1 MTKAG
6 TLYVV
11 ATPIGNLG
19 DFSPRARDILAE
31 VTLIAA
37 EDTRH
42 SGRLLQAFGI
52 RTPMLSL
59 HEHNEDARAPD
70 LVSRMLAGSDIA
82 LITDAGTPLISDPG
96 FRLVQAAARADL
108 RVSPVPGPSSV
119 LAALSVSAQASD
131 RFVFEGFLPA
141 RSGPRRKRLAQL
153 RGDPRTLVLLEA
165 GHRISDTLAD
175 LADILGHERPATVAR
190 ELTKLHETILRGR
203 LEDLALRVGEDGDQR
218 RGELTLV
225 VAGAPAPHGGQEA
238 LDTRQ
243 LLSAL
248 LEELPPGRAAAVAAR
263 ATGQARRELYR
274 LALELGNE
282 R

>member
-1 MTKAG
+1 MTEAG

-19 DFSPRARDILAE
+19 DFSVRARDILAS
-31 VTLIAA
+31 VALIAA

-59 HEHNEDARAPD
+59 HEHNEVQRAPD
-70 LVSRMLAGSDIA
+70 LVDRMRGGNDIA
-82 LITDAGTPLISDPG
+82 LISDAGTPLISDPG
-96 FRLVQAAARADL
+96 FRLVQAAASAGL
-108 RVSPVPGPSSV
+108 RVSPVPGPSSI
-119 LAALSVSAQASD
+119 LAALSVSAQPSD
-131 RFVFEGFLPA
+131 RFVFEGFLPS
-141 RSGPRRKRLAQL
+141 RNGPRRKRLAQL
-153 RGDPRTLVLLEA
+153 RGDSRTLVLLEA

-175 LADILGHERPATVAR
+175 LAAVFGEDRRATVAR

-203 LEDLALRVGEDGDQR
+203 LEDLARRVREDGDQR
-218 RGELTLV
+218 RGEFTLV
-225 VAGAPAPHGGQEA
+225 VAGAPAAHDEPEA
-238 LDTRQ
+238 LDVRR

-248 LEELPPGRAAAVAAR
+248 LDELPPGRAAAVAAR
-263 ATGQARRELYR
+263 TSGQARRELYR
-274 LALELGNE
+274 LALELADA